1 MNVKIVL
8 EQGGR
13 MPQKAT
19 VGAAAYDLY
28 CPKDTLIRHG
38 RNVVSLNF
46 RMEMPLG
53 IQAQVEPR
61 SGFSVKGMEG
71 YPIYW
76 EGHRQSTEVV
86 RMDAD
91 VILGK
96 IDADYRGICGVIVYS
111 RSKSDF
117 ILKEGTRFAQLT
129 FQKVETADFS
139 VVDQLETTDRGEG
152 GFGHSGTK

>member
-8 EQGGR
+8 EQGGI

-19 VGAAAYDLY
+19 EGAAAYDLY
-28 CPKDTLIRHG
+28 CPVDTLVRKG
-38 RNVVSLNF
+38 RNVVPLAF
-46 RMEMPLG
+46 RLQMPLG

-61 SGFSVKGMEG
+61 SGFSAKGMEG
-71 YPIYW
+71 CPIYW
-76 EGHRQSTEVV
+76 ETGKPSATHI

-91 VILGK
+91 VIPGK
-96 IDADYRGICGVIVYS
+96 IDADYRGICGVLVYN
-111 RSKSDF
+111 RSQDDF
-117 ILKEGTRFAQLT
+117 ILKAGTRFAQLT

-139 VVDQLETTDRGEG
+139 VVDQLEATDRGEG